1 MRIFEGR
8 ALGTSTVILAKAGI
22 RQPAVNLLARDRRR
36 RTWIPAF
43 AGMTVLLVMPA
54 CHHSTGAISGGAP
67 ITCQPPGAA
76 AMTAT
81 CTIESM
87 KTPDGL
93 VLTIRHPD
101 GSFRR
106 LLQVKDGRGVVA
118 ADGAEPATVKAAD
131 DKQIEVAI
139 GGGLYRLPARIKR

>member
-8 ALGTSTVILAKAGI
+8 ALGTSIVIPAKAGI
-22 RQPAVNLLARDRRR
+22 RHPAVDLLARDGRR
-36 RTWIPAF
+36 RTWIPAC
-43 AGMTVLLVMPA
+43 AGTALLVIPA
-54 CHHSTGAISGGAP
+54 CHHDTGAISGGAP

-139 GGGLYRLPARIKR
+139 GGGLYRLPARITQ